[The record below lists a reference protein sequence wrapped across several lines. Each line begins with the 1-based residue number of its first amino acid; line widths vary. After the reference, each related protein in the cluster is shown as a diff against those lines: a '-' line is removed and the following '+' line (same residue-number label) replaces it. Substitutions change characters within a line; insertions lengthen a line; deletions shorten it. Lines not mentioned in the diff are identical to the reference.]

1 MSSLKN
7 FNHTTAAIG
16 WGALFIWWGIVILFK
31 PLTIGMGAIGTGL
44 ILLGVNAARLHKGI
58 PDKGSTTTTG
68 LIALAWGVLDQAR
81 LMLSLNGGVSLAGL
95 LIIIG
100 IVVFLMPLLARP
112 KTGEAG

>member
-16 WGALFIWWGIVILFK
+16 WGALFIWWGIVVMFK

-44 ILLGVNAARLHKGI
+44 IMLGVNAARLRKGI
-58 PDKGSTTTTG
+58 PDKGSTATVG

-81 LMLSLNGGVSLAGL
+81 LMLGLNDGASLAAL
-95 LIIIG
+95 LIVIG
-100 IVVFLMPLLARP
+100 IVVFLVPLLTHP
-112 KTGEAG
+112 KTV